1 MAAYGSEVTGQ
12 RPLTF
17 FASCSIAYSCKW
29 NHSQDL
35 QVTFSDIPGEL
46 ITQHFK
52 QMESF
57 AKRVQT
63 APDYE
68 NMFISSC
75 IRDRE
80 LPANHNDVV
89 CLTM

>member
-17 FASCSIAYSCKW
+17 FCQLQ
-29 NHSQDL
+29 HSVFL
-35 QVTFSDIPGEL
+35 QMEPFTRSSGDIPGEI

-52 QMESF
+52 KMESF

-63 APDYE
+63 APNYE

-80 LPANHNDVV
+80 LPANHDDAVR
-89 CLTM
+89 LTM